1 MTEILDQNKGSGG
14 GGGFFIQFKLLLPSP
29 VRGLSMGQELAWPPS
44 EERLDGEG
52 VKLAGH
58 ADRHG
63 NAGLALR

>member
-1 MTEILDQNKGSGG
+1 
-14 GGGFFIQFKLLLPSP
+14 
-29 VRGLSMGQELAWPPS
+29 MGQELAWPPS